1 MWKTDS
7 NTTKYCEFFLRIERK
22 KIKIYAL
29 HKRGK
34 CSLAIYAMVNQCP
47 IVYHNLGLSV
57 NLNDAL
63 TVIIMKI

>member
-7 NTTKYCEFFLRIERK
+7 NITKYCVNFLRIERK

-34 CSLAIYAMVNQCP
+34 CSLAIYAMVNKNG
-47 IVYHNLGLSV
+47 IVYHNYWVKRLV
-57 NLNDAL
+57 
-63 TVIIMKI
+63 K